1 VVLLEPLS
9 LLLAHS
15 KIPVLYLLLSCATLI
30 QETERT
36 RQALANFDGPPIRKL
51 TYNSRDDTLKRSADL
66 GGILAKVV
74 VEAMKAFT
82 SANNA
87 LMRGDNYLNSGDIRL
102 YLKGGLFV
110 NFGGVDKNAVTGA
123 MNALLIGQAINQLYR
138 TQKIFIMGGGACGDN
153 QGIGGGPADYG
164 ICRDGKAWYL
174 YYWQENDVISLTSH
188 QWGWT
193 AVPPGADKLGQGD
206 YANVKVSVRFDIA
219 SKG

>member
-1 VVLLEPLS
+1 M
-9 LLLAHS
+9 
-15 KIPVLYLLLSCATLI
+15 I

-36 RQALANFDGPPIRKL
+36 RQVLAHFDDPPIRKL
-51 TYNSRDDTLKRSADL
+51 TCNSQDDTLKRSADL
-66 GGILAKVV
+66 GGILANVV
-74 VEAMKAFT
+74 VDSMKAFT

-87 LMRGDNYLNSGDIRL
+87 LMRGDKYLNTGDIRS

-110 NFGGVDKNAVTGA
+110 NFGGVDKNAVTDA

-153 QGIGGGPADYG
+153 QGIGSGPADYG

-174 YYWQENDVISLTSH
+174 YYWQENNVISLTSH
-188 QWGWT
+188 RWGWT